1 MEVSVKNDS
10 CHGELECLYRS
21 SSHRIMGPVARLR
34 QRLRSYGLWWVE
46 NLGWRATLK
55 HTLVIPFQSRSGLG
69 GGPGLA
75 AGDERLDLQP
85 GEMVEVKTV
94 EEVLATLDGNR
105 RHKGLLWMTGMR
117 KYCGT
122 RRRVYRK
129 VEKIMLESNGQ
140 LRAMKHTVLLEGAM
154 CDGRAFG
161 GCDRSC
167 FHFWREGW
175 LKRVPEQERGPGV
188 P

>member
-1 MEVSVKNDS
+1 MHTFVMLFRPGSR
-10 CHGELECLYRS
+10 LEDRPLS
-21 SSHRIMGPVARLR
+21 S
-34 QRLRSYGLWWVE
+34 
-46 NLGWRATLK
+46 
-55 HTLVIPFQSRSGLG
+55 G
-69 GGPGLA
+69 GRPGLA
-75 AGDERLDLQP
+75 PGNETLDLRP
-85 GEMVEVKTV
+85 GELVEVKSV
-94 EEVLATLDGNR
+94 DEVLATLDGNR

-140 LRAMKHTVLLEGAM
+140 LRNMKHTVLLEGAM

-167 FHFWREGW
+167 FHFWREAW
-175 LKRVPEQERGPGV
+175 LRRVPEDAEKVGSVGP
-188 P
+188 PISLDQYL